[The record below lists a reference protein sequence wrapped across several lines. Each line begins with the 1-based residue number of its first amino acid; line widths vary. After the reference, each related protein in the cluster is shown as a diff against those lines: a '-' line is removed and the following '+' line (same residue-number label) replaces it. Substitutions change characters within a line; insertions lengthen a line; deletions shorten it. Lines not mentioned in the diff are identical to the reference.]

1 MDNAA
6 AEKVNVTC
14 NYPWLADLRLGGY
27 REQRKGVTP
36 GSVVKLLTGL
46 YGECFEQYSVNVD
59 LEGAVVVR
67 EGEWVLIEQEQE

>member
-1 MDNAA
+1 MVGGF
-6 AEKVNVTC
+6 EV
-14 NYPWLADLRLGGY
+14 GGY

-46 YGECFEQYSVNVD
+46 YGGGFEQYSVNVD

-67 EGEWVLIEQEQE
+67 EGEWVLIEQEQDRR